1 MRTLF
6 ALFIFMQSS
15 PKIILI
21 VLFLLLPNVLW
32 FRGTLNFLCISVEGG
47 VLLGGSIVF
56 FCLLLNLSL
65 LLSLF
70 FCCAQ
75 LPFYNSR
82 FMRHFSSLNS
92 LVHSWLHQVH
102 LLPEKSFTFV
112 RLLSL
117 YSFLVS
123 ISLFTNAFR
132 FCLRLRLFAFVYAF
146 FSRSRLRLFAFV
158 YAFFSR
164 SRFRLFAF
172 AVFVSCDLF
181 TWSYLIAYL
190 I

>member
-1 MRTLF
+1 MRILF
-6 ALFIFMQSS
+6 DLFIFVQSFQN
-15 PKIILI
+15 IILI
-21 VLFLLLPNVLW
+21 VVFFLLPNVLW
-32 FRGTLNFLCISVEGG
+32 FCGTLNVLCISAEGG

-56 FCLLLNLSL
+56 ICLLLNLSL

-102 LLPEKSFTFV
+102 LLPETSFPFV

-117 YSFLVS
+117 YSFLVP

-146 FSRSRLRLFAFV
+146 SSRSRLR
-158 YAFFSR
+158 
-164 SRFRLFAF
+164 
-172 AVFVSCDLF
+172 
-181 TWSYLIAYL
+181 
-190 I
+190 